1 MNFLRNAILGD
12 TNGADTN
19 EPRNTRS
26 KNLQSRRQR
35 RSYQDDYFSDDDDWG
50 MSALSATRSSLHRP
64 NAHPGAT
71 ADYNV
76 DIGNSIGSTR
86 SREIFWDQNSVGT
99 EQGKLE
105 GGGGNNSRVGKS
117 PGGMQSWEKAAMY
130 QDSLENAFSIGDDD
144 YYNSDQ
150 RSLEE
155 DKKAYDEV
163 QEDLRTVE
171 DEQEEESDDNK
182 EDVANA
188 YRDYLKSIREG
199 GFETYLNAEDEDETP
214 DFDNMAFG
222 DDKNTP
228 VVTNKKGGGRV
239 LQIEED
245 RSLYGGLYGVRDMRA
260 QDSPYTSWRAKAQ
273 ALVDYD
279 NKRQRDNSQSPLRSG
294 IQRFRRKG
302 ALNVENGRDF
312 EDEMMSRRG
321 HYSHPLFHSGRF
333 KRFCFC
339 SVLMFAVA
347 VGLYN
352 SVYHRSK
359 PESSHIPPK
368 TQSTPQQNKEDT
380 HLYVP
385 PSASN
390 AIVNTL
396 KTFDPVWFDRRS
408 GWEGITFVDAVN
420 FCKSKE
426 KRVPCSYELY
436 CNEGPGLPPY
446 EGVKSNG
453 EQWAAISNG
462 PNQWVQVGTMNNDP
476 THTCKTYKQILGEL
490 PEWGI
495 TGISTEHAHGAGGIT
510 QNLMCCLNANHLNA
524 DWYIAD
530 EDDTAGEP
538 STNLDA
544 NSNTAAADTAAA
556 QDSTVS
562 EVTNTAVAE
571 DTTEEVNDPSNGN
584 VAVISANIKIQQR
597 EKAVI
602 SAFQPVWFASSHGW
616 DGTTYDAAVNFC
628 ESYDHM
634 VLCPFSAYCPNG
646 PGSPPLSGSMVLEID
661 GEEWA
666 PVNGPPNSWVQ
677 LGTISGEP
685 NSRCALYHDLLG
697 NRPQWG
703 LDGSKPELKHHVMCC
718 LM

>member
-1 MNFLRNAILGD
+1 M
-12 TNGADTN
+12 GAD
-19 EPRNTRS
+19 
-26 KNLQSRRQR
+26 
-35 RSYQDDYFSDDDDWG
+35 
-50 MSALSATRSSLHRP
+50 H
-64 NAHPGAT
+64 
-71 ADYNV
+71 
-76 DIGNSIGSTR
+76 
-86 SREIFWDQNSVGT
+86 
-99 EQGKLE
+99 LE
-105 GGGGNNSRVGKS
+105 GAKLAKS
-117 PGGMQSWEKAAMY
+117 AGGMQSWEKAAMY
-130 QDSLENAFSIGDDD
+130 QDQLDNAFSIGDDD
-144 YYNSDQ
+144 FYNSDQ
-150 RSLEE
+150 RSLED

-171 DEQEEESDDNK
+171 DEQEEGSVASSK
-182 EDVANA
+182 QEDVANA

-199 GFETYLNAEDEDETP
+199 GFETYLNAEDETETP

-222 DDKNTP
+222 ADKQTP
-228 VVTNKKGGGRV
+228 VLTNKKGSSGRV
-239 LQIEED
+239 LEIEED

-279 NKRQRDNSQSPLRSG
+279 NERQRGNSKSPLRDG

-302 ALNVENGRDF
+302 AVNVESGRDF
-312 EDEMMSRRG
+312 EDEMVSRRG
-321 HYSHPLFHSGRF
+321 HYSNPIFHSSRF

-339 SVLMFAVA
+339 SVLMAAVA
-347 VGLYN
+347 IGLYN
-352 SVYHRSK
+352 SVYHNSATQ
-359 PESSHIPPK
+359 ESSQISVPPK
-368 TQSTPQQNKEDT
+368 SDPLPQQNENTAAIGDPQ
-380 HLYVP
+380 LYLP
-385 PSASN
+385 PSVSN
-390 AIVNTL
+390 AVANTL
-396 KTFDPVWFDRRS
+396 KTFDPIWFDRRS
-408 GWEGITFVDAVN
+408 GWEGITFIDAVN
-420 FCKSKE
+420 FCKSKQ

-446 EGVKSNG
+446 DGVKNNG

-462 PNQWVQVGTMNNDP
+462 PNQWVEVGTVDNDP
-476 THTCKTYKQILGEL
+476 THTCKTYKQVHGDL
-490 PEWGI
+490 PKWGV
-495 TGISTEHAHGAGGIT
+495 TGISTEHEHGAGGIT
-510 QNLMCCLNANHLNA
+510 QNLMCCLNANHLPTNW
-524 DWYIAD
+524 WYFDD
-530 EDDTAGEP
+530 EGDAEEAGEP
-538 STNLDA
+538 QEDVGA
-544 NSNTAAADTAAA
+544 G
-556 QDSTVS
+556 
-562 EVTNTAVAE
+562 VAE
-571 DTTEEVNDPSNGN
+571 TDAEENTTPEIIDTYTEEDNIEPNDPSDGN
-584 VAVISANIKIQQR
+584 VAVVSDNLKIQQR

-616 DGTTYDAAVNFC
+616 DGTTYDAAVDFC

-646 PGSPPLSGSMVLEID
+646 PGTPPLSGSMVLEID